1 MVFVIIYTV
10 RSFVSALISSSRGI
24 EHKLCLNFAG
34 DAYCG
39 SAVLVHIRSIKHDQ
53 YFYNCG

>member
-10 RSFVSALISSSRGI
+10 RSFVSALISSSREI
-24 EHKLCLNFAG
+24 EHKLCLNLAG

-39 SAVLVHIRSIKHDQ
+39 SAVFVHIRSIKHDQ
-53 YFYNCG
+53 YF